1 MNHDSYMCSLDLDAA
16 VILGARW
23 KSTLAVTAELK
34 PKSHTP
40 TQDWTSK
47 CEPPESANTSRPS
60 TIQSEPVQH
69 RTLDRHCPERRCP
82 SALLCAAHPQP
93 TLYQWDVKNPVLT
106 AV

>member
-1 MNHDSYMCSLDLDAA
+1 VNHDSYMCSLDLDAA

-47 CEPPESANTSRPS
+47 CEPPRERKHEPPLHHSERTGSAPDS
-60 TIQSEPVQH
+60 
-69 RTLDRHCPERRCP
+69 
-82 SALLCAAHPQP
+82 
-93 TLYQWDVKNPVLT
+93 
-106 AV
+106 